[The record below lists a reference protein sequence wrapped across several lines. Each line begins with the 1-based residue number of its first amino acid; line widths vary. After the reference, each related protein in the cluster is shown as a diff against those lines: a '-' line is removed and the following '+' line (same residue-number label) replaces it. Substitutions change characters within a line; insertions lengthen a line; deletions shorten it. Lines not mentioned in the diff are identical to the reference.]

1 MEIIRQN
8 YADFFANLESGDVFI
23 DDDNDVFMKIERHD
37 DKDKWLNAVCL
48 SNGEMLHCDESE
60 RIHKVNAT
68 LTIG

>member
-1 MEIIRQN
+1 MKVIRQN
-8 YADFFANLESGDVFI
+8 YTDFFAKLETGDVFI
-23 DDDNDVFMKIERHD
+23 GEDDDVFMKLKRNDNDE
-37 DKDKWLNAVCL
+37 WFNAVCL